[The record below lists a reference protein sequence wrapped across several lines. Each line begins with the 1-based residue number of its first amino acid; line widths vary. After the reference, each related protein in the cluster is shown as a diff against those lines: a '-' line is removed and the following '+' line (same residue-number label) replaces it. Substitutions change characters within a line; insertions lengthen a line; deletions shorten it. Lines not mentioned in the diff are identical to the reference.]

1 MLNSEVVKNWRD
13 PETKEKLILSE
24 NGSLTNMS
32 GKEYDVNDG
41 IPNLTKITDKDRN
54 EYAIS
59 LFAKES
65 GEYDDYHYLTY
76 KLFKSNEDDV
86 RNSIIDKLH
95 IDGKKG
101 IRVLE
106 LSAGTGRDS
115 VLIKKRIAEG
125 SEFHV
130 QDISLDMLKVLKNKF
145 KSGQVIITQSNAEA
159 LPYPDQ
165 YFDAIYSYGGVGMKI
180 GRAHV

>member
-76 KLFKSNEDDV
+76 KLFKL
-86 RNSIIDKLH
+86 RKHL
-95 IDGKKG
+95 
-101 IRVLE
+101 
-106 LSAGTGRDS
+106 
-115 VLIKKRIAEG
+115 
-125 SEFHV
+125 
-130 QDISLDMLKVLKNKF
+130 
-145 KSGQVIITQSNAEA
+145 
-159 LPYPDQ
+159 
-165 YFDAIYSYGGVGMKI
+165 
-180 GRAHV
+180 

>member
-101 IRVLE
+101 IRVLQFF
-106 LSAGTGRDS
+106 S
-115 VLIKKRIAEG
+115 
-125 SEFHV
+125 
-130 QDISLDMLKVLKNKF
+130 
-145 KSGQVIITQSNAEA
+145 
-159 LPYPDQ
+159 
-165 YFDAIYSYGGVGMKI
+165 
-180 GRAHV
+180 